1 MCFQRDRLS
10 HEIME
15 TIEYDEYSGGLSH
28 ASAQL
33 TLEQVHENVTE
44 ISIINLL
51 VEGTKRKQDA
61 TT

>member
-33 TLEQVHENVTE
+33 TLEQVPENVTE

-51 VEGTKRKQDA
+51 VEGTKRK
-61 TT
+61 

>member
-15 TIEYDEYSGGLSH
+15 TIEYDEYSVVLSH

-33 TLEQVHENVTE
+33 TLKQVPENVTE
-44 ISIINLL
+44 ISIFNLL

-61 TT
+61 KT

>member
-15 TIEYDEYSGGLSH
+15 TIEYDEYSVVLSH

-33 TLEQVHENVTE
+33 TLKQVPENVTE

-51 VEGTKRKQDA
+51 VEGTKRK
-61 TT
+61 

>member
-15 TIEYDEYSGGLSH
+15 TIEYDKYSAGQSY

-33 TLEQVHENVTE
+33 TLKQVPENVTE
-44 ISIINLL
+44 ISINQP
-51 VEGTKRKQDA
+51 VGRRDE
-61 TT
+61 

>member
-1 MCFQRDRLS
+1 MCFQRELLS
-10 HEIME
+10 DETVE
-15 TIEYDEYSGGLSH
+15 TIEYDEYSVGLSH

-33 TLEQVHENVTE
+33 TLEQVPENVTE

-51 VEGTKRKQDA
+51 VEGTKRKQNA